1 MTDLQVILIIAA
13 VVVVL
18 WGYLE
23 LCERVH
29 G

>member
-1 MTDLQVILIIAA
+1 MTDIQIVLILAA
-13 VVVVL
+13 AVVVL

-23 LCERVH
+23 LCDRVR